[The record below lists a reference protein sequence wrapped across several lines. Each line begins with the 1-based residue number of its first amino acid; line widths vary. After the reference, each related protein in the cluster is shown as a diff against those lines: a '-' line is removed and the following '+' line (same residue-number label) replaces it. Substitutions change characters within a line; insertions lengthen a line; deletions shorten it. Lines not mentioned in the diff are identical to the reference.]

1 MEALQSTKLVRK
13 QVMLSNDNIQ
23 KLERIAKEK
32 DLSVAN
38 VVRFAIDSF
47 DPNKTVDDNEDS
59 ELIQLVSER
68 LKETIMETEKVGKRL
83 DKALAKIEA
92 RSR

>member
-1 MEALQSTKLVRK
+1 MEALQSTNLVRK
-13 QVMLSNDNIQ
+13 QLMLSNDNIQ

-68 LKETIMETEKVGKRL
+68 LKETIIETEKVGKRL
-83 DKALAKIEA
+83 DNALAKIEA